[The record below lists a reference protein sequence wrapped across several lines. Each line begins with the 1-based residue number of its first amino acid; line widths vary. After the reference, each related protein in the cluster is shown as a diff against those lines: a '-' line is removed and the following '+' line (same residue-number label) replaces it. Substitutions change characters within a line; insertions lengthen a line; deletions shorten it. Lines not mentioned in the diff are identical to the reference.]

1 MRELVRILA
10 VARGQWRW
18 MVAGIVLGVGV
29 IAANALLMAVS
40 GWFIA
45 SMAVAG
51 TTGVSFNYF
60 FPSAAIRGLAICRSV
75 GRYGERLVTHEA
87 AFRMLASLRVWLF
100 RRLEPLA
107 PAGLERYAGGDVAG
121 RLRADV
127 DSLESL
133 YLRIV
138 APLFTGGLSILL
150 AVLFVARWSALAAGA
165 LLLFLLASGVVLP
178 LLARQLAAEPGR
190 RSTALAG
197 ELRIAATEGV
207 QGVEELLLLG
217 AVERQAAQ
225 VDRLS
230 AELIAEQERLAGIG
244 GLTLG
249 GGIAC
254 SGLGVAAVLA
264 VGSLAVAE
272 GFLNGPV
279 LVMLLLFAA
288 AAFEAAG
295 ALPPALQLM
304 PSAKEAIRRI
314 LELADAPPLVPEPC
328 TPATPPGTTDIRF
341 LDVSSSYDP
350 ALPVLSGFTLQIPAG
365 GRVALVGPSGAG
377 KSTVAELLLRFRD
390 YGGSITVGG
399 VELRDLA
406 ADDLYRLIAAVPQR
420 PHLFNATIRE
430 NILVGRY
437 GAGEDDLAAVLEDVG
452 LSAWV
457 AGLPQGLETPVG
469 EGGSAVSGGEAR
481 RIALARALL
490 KGAPILILDEP
501 TEGLDAVTEH
511 QVVTRLAER
520 TKGTTVLIITHRPA
534 CLALADRVVRLPG
547 SSEAGEKR

>member
-1 MRELVRILA
+1 MREFMRILA

-18 MVAGIVLGVGV
+18 MVAGIVLGVAV

-100 RRLEPLA
+100 SRLEPLA

-138 APLFTGGLSILL
+138 APLFTGGCSILL
-150 AVLFVARWSALAAGA
+150 AVLFVTRWSALTAAA
-165 LLLFLLASGVVLP
+165 LFLFLLAAGVVLP
-178 LLARQLAAEPGR
+178 LLAGQLAAGPGR

-197 ELRIAATEGV
+197 ELRNAVTEGV
-207 QGVEELLLLG
+207 LGVEELLLLG

-225 VDRLS
+225 VERLS
-230 AELIAEQERLAGIG
+230 QQLVAEQERLAGIG
-244 GLTLG
+244 GLSLG
-249 GGIAC
+249 GSIAC
-254 SGLGVAAVLA
+254 SGLGVAAVLV

-272 GFLNGPV
+272 GLLNGPA
-279 LVMLLLFAA
+279 LVMLLLFSA

-295 ALPPALQLM
+295 AIPPALQLM
-304 PSAKEAIRRI
+304 PSAREAIRRI
-314 LELADAPPLVPEPC
+314 LELADAPAPVPDPC
-328 TPATPPGTTDIRF
+328 TPAAPPGTADIRF

-350 ALPVLSGFTLQIPAG
+350 ALPVLHGFTLQIPAG

-377 KSTVAELLLRFRD
+377 KSTVVEILLRFRD
-390 YGGSITVGG
+390 YSGSITVGG
-399 VELRDLA
+399 VELHDLA
-406 ADDLYRLIAAVPQR
+406 AEELYRLIAAVPQR
-420 PHLFNATIRE
+420 PHLFNATIRG
-430 NILVGRY
+430 NILVGRS
-437 GAGEDDLAAVLEDVG
+437 GADEDKLAAVLEDAG
-452 LSAWV
+452 LSVWV

-469 EGGSAVSGGEAR
+469 EGGNALSGGEAR

-490 KGAPILILDEP
+490 KEAPILILDEP
-501 TEGLDAVTEH
+501 TEGLDAAMEH

-520 TKGTTVLIITHRPA
+520 TRGTTVLIITHRLA
-534 CLALADRVVRLPG
+534 CLSLVDRVVRLPV
-547 SSEAGEKR
+547 

>member
-1 MRELVRILA
+1 MRDLARIL
-10 VARGQWRW
+10 VVTRGEWRW
-18 MVAGIVLGVGV
+18 MVAGVVLGAGV

-51 TTGVSFNYF
+51 ATGVSFNYF
-60 FPSAAIRGLAICRSV
+60 FPSAAIRGLAICRSA

-87 AFRMLASLRVWLF
+87 SFRMLASLRVWLF

-107 PAGLERYAGGDVAG
+107 PAGLERYSGGDVAG

-138 APLFTGGLSILL
+138 APLFIGGVSILL
-150 AVLFVARWSALAAGA
+150 AVLFVARWSAPAAGA
-165 LLLFLLASGVVLP
+165 LLLFLLAAGVVLP

-190 RSTALAG
+190 RSTVLAG
-197 ELRIAATEGV
+197 ELRNAVTDGV
-207 QGVEELLLLG
+207 LGVEELLLLG

-230 AELIAEQERLAGIG
+230 AALVVEQERMAGIG

-249 GGIAC
+249 GSIAC
-254 SGLGVAAVLA
+254 SGLGVAAVLV

-272 GFLNGPV
+272 GGLDGPN
-279 LVMLLLFAA
+279 LVMLLLFSA

-304 PSAKEAIRRI
+304 PSAREAIRRI
-314 LELADAPPLVPEPC
+314 LELADAPLPVPDPR
-328 TPATPPGTTDIRF
+328 TPAALPAATDISF

-350 ALPVLSGFTLQIPAG
+350 ALPVLHGFTLQIPAG

-377 KSTVAELLLRFRD
+377 KSTVAEVLLRFRD
-390 YGGSITVGG
+390 YRGSVTIGG
-399 VELRDLA
+399 VELHDLA
-406 ADDLYRLIAAVPQR
+406 GEELYRLIAAVPQR

-430 NILVGRY
+430 NILVGRP
-437 GAGEDDLAAVLEDVG
+437 GAGADELAGVLADAG

-457 AGLPQGLETPVG
+457 AGLPLGLETPVG
-469 EGGSAVSGGEAR
+469 EGGSALSGGEAR
-481 RIALARALL
+481 RVALARALL

-501 TEGLDAVTEH
+501 TEGLDAVTEL

-520 TKGTTVLIITHRPA
+520 TKGTTVLVITHRPA
-534 CLALADRVVRLPG
+534 CLALVDRVVRLPG
-547 SSEAGEKR
+547 NNG

>member
-1 MRELVRILA
+1 MREFVRILA

-18 MVAGIVLGVGV
+18 MAAGIVLGVGV

-60 FPSAAIRGLAICRSV
+60 FPSAAIRGLAICRST

-138 APLFTGGLSILL
+138 APLFIGGLSILL
-150 AVLFVARWSALAAGA
+150 AVLFVARWNTLAAAA

-178 LLARQLAAEPGR
+178 LLARQLADEPGR
-190 RSTALAG
+190 RATALAG

-207 QGVEELLLLG
+207 QGGEELLLLG

-230 AELIAEQERLAGIG
+230 AELVAEQERLAGIG

-249 GGIAC
+249 GSIAC

-264 VGSLAVAE
+264 VGSLAVTD
-272 GFLNGPV
+272 GLLNGPA

-304 PSAKEAIRRI
+304 PSAKEAVRRI
-314 LELADAPPLVPEPC
+314 LELADALPPVPEPR
-328 TPATPPGTTDIRF
+328 TPAALPGATDIRF
-341 LDVSSSYDP
+341 FDVSSSYDP
-350 ALPVLSGFTLQIPAG
+350 ARPVFRGFTLQIPAG
-365 GRVALVGPSGAG
+365 GRVALVGPSGVG
-377 KSTVAELLLRFRD
+377 KSTVVELLLRFRD
-390 YGGSITVGG
+390 YSGSITVGG

-406 ADDLYRLIAAVPQR
+406 AEELYRLIAAVPQR

-430 NILVGRY
+430 NVLVGRY
-437 GAGEDDLAAVLEDVG
+437 GAGEDDLAGVLEDAG

-457 AGLPQGLETPVG
+457 AGLPQGVETPVG

-490 KGAPILILDEP
+490 KGAPILLLDEP
-501 TEGLDAVTEH
+501 TEGLDAATEQ

-520 TKGTTVLIITHRPA
+520 TKGTTVLIITHRQA

-547 SSEAGEKR
+547 GSEAGEKR